1 VHATGAASAGRGNLD
16 TSRADGRRH
25 LAVSSVIDKRPIRLG
40 VSACLLGDEVRYD
53 GGHKRDVF
61 LMDILGPFVEWVK
74 VCPEVESGMGTP
86 RESIRLVNHDGRIR
100 LETVKSGV
108 DYTDAMTAYA
118 SARLEQLEDED
129 LCGYVLKKDSPSCG
143 MTRVKIHEPHGATRR
158 GVGVFANALLKRFP
172 DLPVEEEGR
181 LQDPRLRENFIERV
195 FAYRRLH
202 DLFAS
207 RWTVGDLVR
216 FHTAHKLVL
225 MAHSLPAYG
234 RLGRFVAGAKRISR
248 GTVRT
253 DYRAGFMAA
262 LSIVATPQRHTNV
275 LQHMVGYF
283 KRTLDHDSRAELLAT
298 IDDYRRGLVPLV
310 VPLTLIRHHVR
321 QHDVHYLAGQVYL
334 EPHPK
339 ELMLRNHV

>member
-1 VHATGAASAGRGNLD
+1 MPHHVAMNRDLFKSIEKEILREKT
-16 TSRADGRRH
+16 ADRR
-25 LAVSSVIDKRPIRLG
+25 SIRLG
-40 VSACLLGDEVRYD
+40 VSACLLGDQVRYD
-53 GGHKRDVF
+53 GGHKRDAF

-86 RESIRLVNHDGRIR
+86 RESIRLVNQDGRIR
-100 LETVKSGV
+100 LLTVKTGV
-108 DYTDAMTAYA
+108 DYTEVMATYA
-118 SARLEQLEDED
+118 SARVDALANEG

-143 MTRVKIHEPHGATRR
+143 MTHVKVYRGSGPVARS
-158 GVGVFANALLKRFP
+158 GVGLFAQALLARFP

-181 LQDPRLRENFIERV
+181 LLDPRLRENFIERV
-195 FAYRRLH
+195 FAYRRLR
-202 DLFAS
+202 DLFES

-225 MAHSLPAYG
+225 MAHSVPAYG
-234 RLGRFVAGAKRISR
+234 RLGRLVAGVKSISR
-248 GTVRT
+248 RTVSN
-253 DYRAGFMAA
+253 DYRTRFMAA
-262 LSIVATPQRHTNV
+262 LSIIATPQRHTNV
-275 LQHMVGYF
+275 LQHMAGYF
-283 KRTLDHDSRAELLAT
+283 KRTLDASSRAELLAT